1 MLARP
6 FFEFLAI
13 FIMTFSI
20 LLMVFF
26 PSSGAFVTGGSLIL
40 SSTALLVG
48 HYLMGTE
55 PEPDSLNLVDDKSD
69 AV

>member
-13 FIMTFSI
+13 FIMTCSI

-26 PSSGAFVTGGSLIL
+26 PSSSTFVVGGSLIV

-48 HYLMGTE
+48 HYLLGT
-55 PEPDSLNLVDDKSD
+55 EPDSLNLIDD
-69 AV
+69 